1 MTVWGWVAVV
11 GCAGACLVQVG
22 FIIGVMAM
30 GTLVANA
37 RARERDDADLK
48 EL

>member
-1 MTVWGWVAVV
+1 VNFWGWLASLS
-11 GCAGACLVQVG
+11 CTSACLVQVG

-37 RARERDDADLK
+37 RARERDSADLG
-48 EL
+48 EE